1 MALTEPSQS
10 SDRVNSL
17 FLKCL
22 CLAIQLTKASLVI
35 QGIADVSGKASH
47 DEVAKA
53 VDFTYNAVQGNKSEE
68 HTNTKGHMNGIND
81 DAKAKEW
88 VDVGKDAFSTDE
100 ARVLKMVK
108 DTFADYFTVDAYDGL
123 VANLE
128 RGSLGLVKAAPG
140 EQKDIKKL
148 VRDHDKIE
156 MKQPVVEQKA
166 VEVAVE
172 T

>member
-1 MALTEPSQS
+1 ML
-10 SDRVNSL
+10 
-17 FLKCL
+17 
-22 CLAIQLTKASLVI
+22 LVI
-35 QGIADVSGKASH
+35 QGIADVSGKTSD

-53 VDFTYNAVQGNKSEE
+53 VDFTYNAVQGNKAEE
-68 HTNTKGHMNGIND
+68 HTTDGHTNGTNGHMNGTNG

-128 RGSLGLVKAAPG
+128 RGNLGLVKATPG
-140 EQKDIKKL
+140 KQKEIKKSAD
-148 VRDHDKIE
+148 DHEKVVE
-156 MKQPVVEQKA
+156 MKQPVVIAEKA
-166 VEVAVE
+166 VEVTVE